1 MPHVAKTSAA
11 KTVTKM
17 AAAASD
23 AETVERDPRWSA
35 VKARDVSADD
45 AFYTCVKTTGIY
57 CRPSCPA
64 RRPKP
69 ENVRF
74 AGTRAEAE
82 ALGFRPCRRC
92 KPDEAGRERRNAAI
106 VAEACRFIEGA
117 DEPPSLDDLA
127 TRAGLSRF
135 HFHRLFKGATGLTP
149 KAYADA
155 ERAKRARAAL
165 SDGET
170 SVTAAIYDA
179 GFGSNGRF
187 YEAADGMFGMTPSD
201 FRAGG
206 AGATIRYAIGACSLG
221 RIMVAST
228 DKGVCLIAIG
238 DDPDALRA
246 DLTTRFR
253 SAEIIEGDAGYEAT
267 VAAVVAL
274 VEEPSAGFDL
284 PLDIRGTAFQQRVW
298 RALRDIPA
306 GRTAS
311 YAEVAAAIGEPKAT
325 RAVAQACGAN
335 KLAVV
340 IPCHRVV
347 RSDGGLSGY
356 RWGVG
361 RKRALLA
368 REKGS

>member
-1 MPHVAKTSAA
+1 MSHAAMTATDVTAVASE
-11 KTVTKM
+11 
-17 AAAASD
+17 
-23 AETVERDPRWSA
+23 AEAVERDPRWSA
-35 VKARDVSADD
+35 VKARDAAADD
-45 AFYTCVKTTGIY
+45 AFFTCVKTTGVY

-64 RRPKP
+64 RHPKP

-74 AGTRAEAE
+74 ATTREEAE
-82 ALGFRPCRRC
+82 DLGFRPCRRC
-92 KPDEAGRERRNAAI
+92 KPDEAGRERRNAGI
-106 VAEACRFIEGA
+106 VADACRFIEA
-117 DEPPSLDDLA
+117 AEEPPSLDALA
-127 TRAGLSRF
+127 ARSGLSRF

-155 ERAKRARAAL
+155 ERARRARAAL
-165 SDGET
+165 SDGAT

-206 AGATIRYAIGACSLG
+206 AGATIRYAIGDCSLG
-221 RIMVAST
+221 RILVAST
-228 DKGVCLIAIG
+228 WKGVCLIAIG
-238 DDPDALRA
+238 DDEDALVDDLRA
-246 DLTTRFR
+246 RFR
-253 SAEIIEGDAGYEAT
+253 AAKIVEGDAGFEAT

-298 RALRDIPA
+298 RALREIPA

-311 YAEVAAAIGEPKAT
+311 YAEVATAIGEPKAT

-368 REKGS
+368 RERGS